1 MKGLAGMFPPEFSAK
16 PAWWLY
22 DTTNGHVILKH
33 PDHRGMKV
41 LCPHCGNE
49 LTIKDYRAECC
60 ERSFRTSFGEIA
72 QREPVGSHNK
82 TSGRGWAS
90 LRPFLPSEEG
100 PSSP

>member
-1 MKGLAGMFPPEFSAK
+1 MFPGIHPSKFMAK

-22 DTTNGHVILKH
+22 DNTIGNIVLKH
-33 PDHRGMKV
+33 PYYRGIKV
-41 LCPHCGNE
+41 RCPHCGLE

-60 ERSFRTSFGEIA
+60 GRSFRISEGEIA
-72 QREPVGSHNK
+72 QREPVGKHTK

-90 LRPFLPSEEG
+90 LRPWQNDGG